1 MSDAPVI
8 RFLDRQTPPHV
19 LTLVMVA
26 GLAAMNMSV
35 FLPSLPQMTAYFGT
49 DYAVMQFAV
58 SGYLATTALLQLVIG
73 PISDRFGRRPVILGS
88 IVLFILAT
96 IGCALSTSVEM
107 FLLFR
112 MLQGVIATGLV
123 LSRATVRDMVADAQ
137 AASMIGYV
145 TMGMSLV
152 PMFAPMVGGL
162 LDEAYGWRATF
173 LFLIVTGFAVLALVW
188 ADQGETLQRTGESFR
203 DQVRQYPELLSSPR
217 FWGYVFSSAFASG
230 AFFAYLGGAPYVAT
244 HVFNLPPGMTGVLL
258 GLPAVGYAVGNFLT
272 GRYSVRAGID
282 NMVLWGTLI
291 STGGMAI
298 SLTLSMAGIGGPW
311 LFFGFCTTI
320 GLGNGMVMPNAGA
333 GLLGVRPRLAGT
345 ASGLGSAIMI
355 GAGAA
360 MSAASGAALTL
371 GGGSLPLQWIMFATS
386 ACSVVSIV
394 FVMQRN
400 RALPA
405 S

>member
-203 DQVRQYPELLSSPR
+203 DKVRQYPELLSSPR